1 MDNVKI
7 YELENRGVFS
17 AWQCIRVVERD
28 KRGLTKKS
36 KTRITILCCSCWLTS

>member
-17 AWQCIRVVERD
+17 AWQCIRVVE
-28 KRGLTKKS
+28 GLTKKS